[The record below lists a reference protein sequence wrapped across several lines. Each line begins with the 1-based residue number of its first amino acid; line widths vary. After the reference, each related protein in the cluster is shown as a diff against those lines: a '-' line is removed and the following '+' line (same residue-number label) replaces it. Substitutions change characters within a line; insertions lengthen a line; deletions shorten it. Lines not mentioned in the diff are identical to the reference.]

1 MLSCKEVSGLVS
13 LSLDRPLPI
22 GKRLAVR
29 MHLMICKLCSR
40 YRRQLLFLRQA
51 ARHLPEHLDA
61 TAAAPLSDEA
71 KQRIRAKLGADK
83 ENSQGLGAPRD

>member
-1 MLSCKEVSGLVS
+1 MLSCKEVSQMVS

-29 MHLMICKLCSR
+29 MHLMICTLCSR

-51 ARHLPEHLDA
+51 TRHLPEHLDT
-61 TAAAPLSDEA
+61 TAAPPLSDEA
-71 KQRIRAKLGADK
+71 KQRIRARLGADK
-83 ENSQGLGAPRD
+83 KNS